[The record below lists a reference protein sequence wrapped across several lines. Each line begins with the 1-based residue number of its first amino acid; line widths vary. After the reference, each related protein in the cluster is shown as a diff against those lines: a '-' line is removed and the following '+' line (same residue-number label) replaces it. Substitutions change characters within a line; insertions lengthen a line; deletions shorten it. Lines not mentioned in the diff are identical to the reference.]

1 MRGGQAERDPK
12 AERVRAVQDSAHST
26 VQGDPHCCAWDATKA
41 QSEGELQGFPWP
53 GAGSGLAAHTG
64 WENSFPG
71 LGGGGRLWGTL
82 PWGDPQF
89 AAVRRGTTRLTHT
102 ARRETE
108 AQPNVPKPAPSPSHA
123 QPPVLHHSP
132 PSPPA
137 QQAPPCTRQLLGHG
151 TSVSTWPTFS
161 RASASHH
168 PPGWGQ
174 GRDTEKES
182 ISELSRAGAP
192 RPHSVPDP
200 HVGAQSP
207 RASPPRCG
215 GEKCEHVCV
224 GPA

>member
-1 MRGGQAERDPK
+1 MGCHK
-12 AERVRAVQDSAHST
+12 ST
-26 VQGDPHCCAWDATKA
+26 VGRRAASISLARSRVWT
-41 QSEGELQGFPWP
+41 
-53 GAGSGLAAHTG
+53 GSTHRMGKFLPRVGG
-64 WENSFPG
+64 W
-71 LGGGGRLWGTL
+71 GGRLWGTL

-192 RPHSVPDP
+192 QPHSVPDP